1 MSKLNAIR
9 RKPIQLETQKL
20 IETSYFQPQQ
30 PSPLVLKPGLEG
42 LNLLTWVKN
51 NRDFVGEILSEYGAI
66 LWRNFYLKSIL
77 EFEQLLQEIW
87 GDLLDYTYRSTPR
100 SQVQGKI
107 HTSTEYPAHQTIPLH
122 NEMAYSCSWPTKIA
136 FFCQKAAIEGGETP
150 IADSSKLLK
159 RLSPEIVNQFEK
171 KKVLYVRNYGE
182 GLDLTWQ
189 NVFQTEQKTLVEA
202 YCRQQGIHWEWKEGD
217 RLKTWQVCQATAVH
231 PQTGDK
237 IWFNQAHLF
246 HISSLE
252 PNIRDL
258 FLSEYQRE
266 DLPRNAYYGDGTAID
281 DQIIAEI
288 NHCYQQE
295 TIMFP
300 WQSGDI
306 LLLDNMRFSHGRMPY
321 VGQRKVVVGMAQLY
335 SNNIVKQAEVK
346 SVTDSINHRPPEKP
360 LTVAPPMRYS

>member
-1 MSKLNAIR
+1 MSKLNAVR
-9 RKPIQLETQKL
+9 RKPIQVETQK
-20 IETSYFQPQQ
+20 IIKISYSEPDQSLPMVVK
-30 PSPLVLKPGLEG
+30 PSLEG
-42 LNLLTWVKN
+42 LNLLSWFKN
-51 NRDFVGEILSEYGAI
+51 NREFIDENLSQHGAI
-66 LWRNFYLKSIL
+66 LWRNFCIKSIL

-100 SQVQGKI
+100 SKVQGKI

-122 NEMAYSCSWPTKIA
+122 NEMSYSCSWPLKIA
-136 FFCQKAAIEGGETP
+136 FFCQKAATERGETP
-150 IADSSKLLK
+150 IADSRNLLKLL
-159 RLSPEIVNQFEK
+159 SPQIVNQFEEK
-171 KKVLYVRNYGE
+171 KLLYVRNYGA

-189 NVFQTEQKTLVEA
+189 NVFQTEEKSLVEA
-202 YCRQQGIHWEWKEGD
+202 YCRQQGIDWEWKEGD

-246 HISSLE
+246 HVSSLE

-258 FLSEYQRE
+258 VLSEYKSE
-266 DLPRNAYYGDGTAID
+266 DLPRNVYYGDGTAID

-295 TIMFP
+295 TVMFS

-335 SNNIVKQAEVK
+335 SNNIIKQAEV
-346 SVTDSINHRPPEKP
+346 N
-360 LTVAPPMRYS
+360 